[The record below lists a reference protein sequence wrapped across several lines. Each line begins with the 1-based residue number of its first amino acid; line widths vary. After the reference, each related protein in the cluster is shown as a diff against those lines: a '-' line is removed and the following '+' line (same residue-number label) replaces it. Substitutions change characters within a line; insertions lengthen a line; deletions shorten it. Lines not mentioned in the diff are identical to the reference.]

1 MRKVILLDERFIAPF
16 NEPARDLRV
25 LNKPLWLWQRDI
37 LAPYTTEEVQVPSLE
52 WAPDDPLETIVYRD
66 SLFFDE
72 YLVDEFIERARESGL
87 PRRIAFR
94 DDDPAIVTHAL
105 PLATGFV
112 REGNLLLSDFWYF
125 PRGIVDEAVPLVIDT
140 EAREIGYYHIPTY
153 MSTDRGEL
161 VYQVPQKAFISL
173 EQWPHLYM
181 ITVAFGLFARGNR
194 FELRTD
200 HDWRFKF
207 NVLLRGILEQKQ
219 VLSASG
225 AVEMG
230 RNVFVDPSATI
241 LGPTSI
247 GDNTTIGAGAV
258 IDNSIIGSNVNISQG
273 CQVMLSVVSDGC
285 FLPFRASLF
294 MTSLMEHTIVAQNT
308 CLQMS
313 VVGRNSFIGAG
324 STFTDYNLLAR
335 PLKVKFGE
343 DLEEVEMPVLG
354 GCVGHN
360 CRLGSGL
367 IVYPAR
373 TIESDVVLFASP
385 ERRVI
390 AKNIPYEESDHHK
403 IGSESHPR
411 LYPRKGERQ
420 RSQRRSRSTQP

>member
-1 MRKVILLDERFIAPF
+1 MRKIIIQDERYISPF

-37 LAPYTTEEVQVPSLE
+37 LAPYTTEEREIPSLE
-52 WAPDDPLETIVYRD
+52 WAPDDPVETIVYRD
-66 SLFFDE
+66 NLFFDSP
-72 YLVDEFIERARESGL
+72 LINEFVRRAQASGRPHQL
-87 PRRIAFR
+87 AFR
-94 DDDPAIVTHAL
+94 DDDPAIVAHAL
-105 PLATGFV
+105 PLSTGFV
-112 REGNLLLSDFWYF
+112 HEGNLLLAELWYY
-125 PRGIVDEAVPLVIDT
+125 PKGIVDQADPLVIDT

-153 MSTDRGEL
+153 MSTDRGDL
-161 VYQVPQKAFISL
+161 VYQVPKKAFIYL

-194 FELRTD
+194 FELQSD
-200 HDWRFKF
+200 ADLIFKLRI
-207 NVLLRGILEQKQ
+207 LLRGILEQKQ
-219 VLSASG
+219 VLSSSG
-225 AVEMG
+225 AVTLG

-241 LGPTSI
+241 LGPTTI

-308 CLQMS
+308 CLQMA
-313 VVGRNSFIGAG
+313 VIGRHSFIGAG
-324 STFTDYNLLAR
+324 STFTDYNLLSR
-335 PLKVKFGE
+335 PLHVKLDKG
-343 DLEEVEMPVLG
+343 LEEVEMPVLG

-390 AKNIPYEESDHHK
+390 EKNIYYEDSDHHK
-403 IGSESHPR
+403 IGDELHPR
-411 LYPRKGERQ
+411 LYPRKDELAARRRRTG
-420 RSQRRSRSTQP
+420 RSK

>member
-1 MRKVILLDERFIAPF
+1 MRKIIIQDERYVSPF

-37 LAPYTTEEVQVPSLE
+37 LSTYTTEEREVPSLE
-52 WAPDDPLETIVYRD
+52 WAPDDPVETIMHRD
-66 SLFFDE
+66 NLFFDE
-72 YLVDEFIERARESGL
+72 PLISEFIQRAQQSGM

-94 DDDPAIVTHAL
+94 EDDPAIVTHAL
-105 PLATGFV
+105 PLSTGFQ
-112 REGNLLLSDFWYF
+112 RQGNLLLADLWYY
-125 PRGIVDEAVPLVIDT
+125 PRGLVDQVTPLVIDT

-161 VYQVPQKAFISL
+161 VYQVPKKAFVSL
-173 EQWPHLYM
+173 ENWPHLYV

-200 HDWRFKF
+200 QDLLFKLRVF
-207 NVLLRGILEQKQ
+207 LRGILEQKQ
-219 VLSASG
+219 VLSSSG
-225 AVEMG
+225 AVTAG
-230 RNVFVDPSATI
+230 RNVFIDPSATI
-241 LGPTSI
+241 LGPTTI
-247 GDNTTIGAGAV
+247 GDNSTIGAGAV

-285 FLPFRASLF
+285 FLPFRSSLF
-294 MTSLMEHTIVAQNT
+294 MTSMMENTIVAQNT

-313 VVGRNSFIGAG
+313 VLGRHSFIGAG

-335 PLKVKFGE
+335 PLRVKLSQE
-343 DLEEVEMPVLG
+343 MQEVEMPVLG

-390 AKNIPYEESDHHK
+390 SKNVYYEDSDHHK
-403 IGSESHPR
+403 VGSESHPR
-411 LYPRKGERQ
+411 LYPRRGER
-420 RSQRRSRSTQP
+420 SARRRRRRQSP